1 VTAERQ
7 EAVRGKPK
15 KGPQKPRAPGERI
28 AATAAARAQASGKEI
43 APAIPVLEDVLEIAD
58 PETGAEKEEA
68 PEMPPLPLSTLNDA
82 QLQTL
87 MQNLAHKMEQQIA
100 SLATVVRIN
109 FMRELREQFL
119 IITRSRSETQE
130 PDSDKTLPPGPAP
143 AAGTEREEPK

>member
-1 VTAERQ
+1 MTAERQ
-7 EAVRGKPK
+7 EAARRKPRK
-15 KGPQKPRAPGERI
+15 RPQKPAAPGER
-28 AATAAARAQASGKEI
+28 TEAAAAQTQASGKEI

-58 PETGAEKEEA
+58 PETGEEKEEE
-68 PEMPPLPLSTLNDA
+68 PEMPPLPLSTLDDA

-119 IITRSRSETQE
+119 IITRNRSEPQE
-130 PDSDKTLPPGPAP
+130 RDSDKTLPPSPAP
-143 AAGTEREEPK
+143 ADGTEREEPK

>member
-1 VTAERQ
+1 
-7 EAVRGKPK
+7 
-15 KGPQKPRAPGERI
+15 
-28 AATAAARAQASGKEI
+28 
-43 APAIPVLEDVLEIAD
+43 VLEDVLEIAD
-58 PETGAEKEEA
+58 PETGEEKKEEA

-119 IITRSRSETQE
+119 AITRSRAETQE
-130 PDSDKTLPPGPAP
+130 RDSDKTLPPGPAP